1 MKWKSQ
7 DWQIP
12 RHCSRFMIGSDA
24 VAAEPLLG
32 HLRHPGT
39 AMDTCMHAARLYKNH
54 LYIYE
59 QSAVSRLHGY
69 LL

>member
-1 MKWKSQ
+1 
-7 DWQIP
+7 
-12 RHCSRFMIGSDA
+12 MIGSDA